1 MPRSIDLEYV
11 YLIIVLNVKFVQLQ
25 EFQRYQQQY
34 NARQRAASRA
44 ASQPDWNE
52 PYRDTLGLS
61 LPDLPDHCD
70 LDQLLPTLGGDLNLD
85 DTALSAISDLDSN
98 TKLDLLYDNQQ
109 DNPTDTNTPDS
120 LLQEITGLSNTING
134 PYPEPTTSNNDVP
147 SKPTDPFV
155 TVTETIM
162 PPPPVPVQSTS
173 KIFSPN
179 HSVNTQ
185 TMPFKSPPNATY
197 SPSSVNSDRM
207 VNQMSSMPPPMRLP
221 VRATSSVSTATVGS
235 QASAQE
241 IEEQS
246 KQYLIKTLMRDD
258 DIPLPKEE
266 KKIEEVTVAQCKVK
280 ESVQSAA
287 DTPEV
292 FGIAKSTVEEK
303 DDDKKKFVKKDD
315 KLIAQKGGKPRTPGA
330 KEKPATLRD
339 KIIKDGKTKVV
350 LPRPPVAKPPTP
362 GDSPS
367 PKSPGEKESIKLRLK
382 LDKNEPV
389 VQPVYKADVSFVNQQ
404 PKGEKPTEG
413 ELRVPPLHISL
424 RGRNSAVIKNSK
436 KEKKK
441 FGPGELHKK
450 IKIRKN
456 LESDDKTQRRDS
468 EESIAS
474 KSSES
479 TDNKTEDY
487 LHVKSIKLN
496 NHYSEGETIKTEI
509 TGDNNVVYR
518 MKTISKNAHIVTKQ
532 TSEYKLNNKVTL
544 DKLKKKSK
552 LLNDAKPEKERDK
565 EWRNDTLDKEGKYA
579 QNEGYR
585 EMNNHDAKKK
595 LPVKDV
601 KCDKTSDVK
610 TVQSDNDSD
619 KGATEV
625 KCIDRTL
632 SEDGDTSKLGERRTS
647 EDNKLKRTL
656 AESAITSPNGLLTSE
671 KKRKTSHS
679 SCPGM

>member
-1 MPRSIDLEYV
+1 M
-11 YLIIVLNVKFVQLQ
+11 
-25 EFQRYQQQY
+25 
-34 NARQRAASRA
+34 
-44 ASQPDWNE
+44 
-52 PYRDTLGLS
+52 
-61 LPDLPDHCD
+61 
-70 LDQLLPTLGGDLNLD
+70 
-85 DTALSAISDLDSN
+85 
-98 TKLDLLYDNQQ
+98 
-109 DNPTDTNTPDS
+109 
-120 LLQEITGLSNTING
+120 
-134 PYPEPTTSNNDVP
+134 P
-147 SKPTDPFV
+147 SKPPQTDFV

-179 HSVNTQ
+179 HTVNTQ
-185 TMPFKSPPNATY
+185 TMPFKSPPTTY
-197 SPSSVNSDRM
+197 SPSVNSDRM

-221 VRATSSVSTATVGS
+221 VRATTSVATATVGS
-235 QASAQE
+235 QATAQE

-258 DIPLPKEE
+258 EVPPPKEV

-303 DDDKKKFVKKDD
+303 EDDKKKFVKKDD
-315 KLIAQKGGKPRTPGA
+315 KLIAQTGGKPRTPGA
-330 KEKPATLRD
+330 KEKPGTLRD
-339 KIIKDGKTKVV
+339 KIMKDGKTKVA

-362 GDSPS
+362 GESPS

-389 VQPVYKADVSFVNQQ
+389 VQPVYKADVSFINQQ

-450 IKIRKN
+450 IKIRKT

-532 TSEYKLNNKVTL
+532 EYKLNNKVSL
-544 DKLKKKSK
+544 DKLKKKTK

-585 EMNNHDAKKK
+585 EMNNHEAKKK
-595 LPVKDV
+595 LPTKDV
-601 KCDKTSDVK
+601 KSDKTSDGK

-625 KCIDRTL
+625 KCIDRTIN
-632 SEDGDTSKLGERRTS
+632 EDVETSKLGERRSS